1 MTGARGQ
8 GSGVSRADRPA
19 VRLLPLF
26 VVLSLVVPV
35 FAHGCHAGDHD
46 DEPAVAPPVRLH
58 EPR

>member
-1 MTGARGQ
+1 MSAPR
-8 GSGVSRADRPA
+8 SGVAGA
-19 VRLLPLF
+19 ARLLPLF